1 MSYMFKVTV
10 QGWLLLSISFRIFE
24 VTLCRGV
31 CDRITLLAS
40 KVIEYKRKRSNVRPH
55 DLLKA
60 KNPII

>member
-1 MSYMFKVTV
+1 MFEVTV
-10 QGWLLLSISFRIFE
+10 QDWLLLSISFRIFE

-40 KVIEYKRKRSNVRPH
+40 KAIEYKRKGKDVRAR